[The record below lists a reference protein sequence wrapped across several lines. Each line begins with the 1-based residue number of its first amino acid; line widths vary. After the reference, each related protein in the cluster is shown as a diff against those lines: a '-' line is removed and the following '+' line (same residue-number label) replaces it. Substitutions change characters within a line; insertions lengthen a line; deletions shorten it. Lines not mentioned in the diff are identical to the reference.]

1 MHEFIIREAVEDDFL
16 AITQIYARWVNEA
29 CGTFELVPPTENE
42 MKARFA
48 YVRALGM
55 PYLVAEKDGQVMG
68 YAYAG
73 PFRAREAYRYMAE
86 DSIYLDPEAKGMGVG
101 GALLDRLIHECEG
114 KGVRQMV
121 AVIGDSENESSIAL
135 HRSRGFA
142 DSGRFTSAGWKLD
155 GWRDV
160 IFMQLSLGAGDTTPP
175 DGPALL
181 LSDEGR

>member
-1 MHEFIIREAVEDDFL
+1 MPEFSIREAVEADFP
-16 AITQIYARWVNEA
+16 AITSIYAGWVNDA
-29 CGTFELVPPTENE
+29 CGTFELVPPTEDE

-48 YVRALGM
+48 YIRALGM
-55 PYLVAEKDGQVMG
+55 PYLVAEKDGQVIG

-73 PFRAREAYRYMAE
+73 PFRAREAYRYMVE
-86 DSIYLDPEAKGMGVG
+86 DSIYIDPAAKGLGVG
-101 GALLDRLIHECEG
+101 GALLDRLILECEQ
-114 KGVRQMV
+114 KGARQMV
-121 AVIGDSENESSIAL
+121 AVIGDSENESSIGL

-160 IFMQLSLGAGDTTPP
+160 IFMQKPLGAADTTPP

-181 LSDEGR
+181 LSDKGR

>member
-1 MHEFIIREAVEDDFL
+1 MPESIIRAAAEGDFP
-16 AITQIYARWVNEA
+16 AITRIYAGWVNDA
-29 CGTFELVPPTENE
+29 CGTFELVPPSEDE
-42 MKARFA
+42 MKARYA
-48 YVRALGM
+48 YVQALGM
-55 PYLVAEKDGQVMG
+55 PYLVAEKDGQVLG

-86 DSIYLDPEAKGMGVG
+86 DSIYLDPAAKGLGLG
-101 GALLDRLIHECEG
+101 GALLDRLIHECEE

-160 IFMQLSLGAGDTTPP
+160 IFMQKALGAGGTSAP
-175 DGPALL
+175 DKPALM
-181 LSDEGR
+181 LSDKTR